1 MSFLNAQQ
9 NDEGE
14 QRRAGMNGEI
24 HLRDECVWFP
34 SVFGETLNSAG
45 EKMDYSLSDRKALMK
60 LSPKM
65 LVFFFRFCIL
75 LCITCRLLFL
85 VARLQVGLIP
95 IVLIVLLL

>member
-14 QRRAGMNGEI
+14 QRRAGTNGEI

-65 LVFFFRFCIL
+65 FDFFYFFF
-75 LCITCRLLFL
+75 
-85 VARLQVGLIP
+85 
-95 IVLIVLLL
+95 